1 MTGHYRA
8 AMESF
13 EDKIAVVTGAGTGM
27 GRELAIA
34 LAGEGAHLA
43 LCDVNA
49 ENLAE
54 TATRCRDARG
64 DVTVTVHHCDVSNE
78 ADLERFRDEMLEQ
91 HDTDHINL
99 LFNNAG
105 IGGRGSF
112 VTDDREG
119 WERTFDVS
127 WRGVYLGCRVFLPL
141 LIAAEE
147 GHIINTS
154 SVNGIWASLGPNRSH
169 TAYSAAKFAVRG
181 FTESLVTD
189 LRLNAPHVAAS
200 VVIPGHI
207 GTEIVA
213 NSMAIQGDSLD
224 PEVTELSNAFR
235 NMAPTTAEQA
245 AWIILDGVKDGRWR
259 ILVGEDAQVVDVL
272 VRDEP
277 EGVYEQPF
285 AERLKNL
292 GVLDLLVQ

>member
-1 MTGHYRA
+1 M
-8 AMESF
+8 MESF

-27 GRELAIA
+27 GRELAVA
-34 LAGEGAHLA
+34 LASEGANLA
-43 LCDVNA
+43 LCDVND
-49 ENLAE
+49 EYLAE
-54 TATRCRDARG
+54 TRSRCTEARSDA
-64 DVTVTVHHCDVSNE
+64 TVTVHSCDVTIE
-78 ADLERFRDEMLEQ
+78 ADLERFRDEALEQ

-112 VTDDREG
+112 VADDREG

-141 LIAAEE
+141 LIAADE
-147 GHIINTS
+147 GHVINTS

-189 LRLNAPHVAAS
+189 LRLNAPHIGAS

-207 GTEIVA
+207 GTEIIA
-213 NSMAIQGDSLD
+213 NSVAIQGDPMA
-224 PEVTELSNAFR
+224 PEITERSNTFR
-235 NMAPTTAEQA
+235 NTAPTSAEQA
-245 AWIILDGVKDGRWR
+245 AAVILDGVRDGRWR
-259 ILVGEDAQVVDVL
+259 ILVGDDAYAVDVL
-272 VRDEP
+272 VRDDP
-277 EGVYEQPF
+277 DGVYEPPF

-292 GVLDLLVQ
+292 GVLDVLVQ

>member
-1 MTGHYRA
+1 MD
-8 AMESF
+8 SF

-34 LAGEGAHLA
+34 LAGEGTDLA
-43 LCDVNA
+43 LCDVND

-54 TATRCRDARG
+54 TRKRCADARS
-64 DVTVTVHHCDVSNE
+64 DVTVTVHHCDVTDE

-141 LIAAEE
+141 LIASKE
-147 GHIINTS
+147 GHVINTS
-154 SVNGIWASLGPNRSH
+154 SLNGVWASLGPNRSH

-189 LRLNAPHVAAS
+189 LRLNAPHVGAS

-213 NSMAIQGDSLD
+213 NSVAIQGDTLD
-224 PEVTELSNAFR
+224 PEVTELSNVFR

-245 AWIILDGVKDGRWR
+245 AWIILDGVKAGRWR

-272 VRDEP
+272 VRDNP
-277 EGVYEQPF
+277 EGVYEESF
-285 AERLKNL
+285 AERLKSL